1 MTTTYRSYAYLNIV
15 HGSSQQQQHKMSRTM
30 TPAFELPPPTPP
42 PTRPATPD
50 SMSSNAS
57 SDQQEV
63 SSPSSTEHQQQQ
75 QPQPQQPPALPP
87 LSFSQFSPGPLF
99 GPPPPHPAAPTTA
112 TDLPRT
118 PPRTRASG
126 QTVPQPALRPLDFY
140 FGPHLNNDLKRRR
153 AVHEYMLC
161 RMTQDLTALYI
172 QRALLALALL
182 RPLPPPPSPSAPLTS
197 ASSSPETLLTA
208 LLVTELLTLLQRQA
222 TLRAAALRT
231 VRTMW
236 SLGLPSRTVARADAF
251 VRGTPPPPPSSSS
264 TSALRHAAPYRR
276 SLAERFRA
284 VYGAS
289 YRDYRRHSYYP
300 HSFRRNGNHASW
312 CYHLGLNEFEI
323 GP

>member
-1 MTTTYRSYAYLNIV
+1 MPPS
-15 HGSSQQQQHKMSRTM
+15 
-30 TPAFELPPPTPP
+30 FELPPPTPP

-57 SDQQEV
+57 SDQQPP
-63 SSPSSTEHQQQQ
+63 SSPASTEQPQQQA
-75 QPQPQQPPALPP
+75 QQPPALPP

-99 GPPPPHPAAPTTA
+99 GRPPPPHPPAPTPA
-112 TDLPRT
+112 TDLPPT
-118 PPRTRASG
+118 PPRTPASG
-126 QTVPQPALRPLDFY
+126 QTNPQAALRPLDFY

-161 RMTQDLTALYI
+161 RMTQDLTALYT

-182 RPLPPPPSPSAPLTS
+182 MPLPPPPSPTAPLTS
-197 ASSSPETLLTA
+197 ASSSPETILTA
-208 LLVTELLTLLQRQA
+208 LLATELLTLLERQA
-222 TLRAAALRT
+222 ALRAAALRT

-251 VRGTPPPPPSSSS
+251 VRGTPPPSSISS
-264 TSALRHAAPYRR
+264 PLRHAAPYRR

-289 YRDYRRHSYYP
+289 YRDYRRHSYDP
-300 HSFRRNGNHASW
+300 HSFRRNDNHASW
-312 CYHLGLNEFEI
+312 SYHLGLNEFEI